1 MAGAP
6 VGSRPQAL
14 TFGAVGWWGTGVAG
28 GALMGLGHCLFAYQ
42 YTGFSILEACLALPA
57 LALQSISPG
66 GPFPAAKQILASL
79 SLLVPHVCPLPI
91 SEDPAQIQP
100 HT

>member
-66 GPFPAAKQILASL
+66 GSLPSSQANPGLSIFVGATCLPLA
-79 SLLVPHVCPLPI
+79 H
-91 SEDPAQIQP
+91 Q
-100 HT
+100 